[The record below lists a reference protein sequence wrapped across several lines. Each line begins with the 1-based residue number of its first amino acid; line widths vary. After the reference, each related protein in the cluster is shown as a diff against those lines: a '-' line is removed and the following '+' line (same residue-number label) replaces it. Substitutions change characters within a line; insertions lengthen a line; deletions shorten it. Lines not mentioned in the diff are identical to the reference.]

1 MKTRKSYSKEFK
13 LDAVSLVTEQNYKIA
28 EAARSLGISA
38 NMLGRWL
45 KEQESEGAHAFRGN
59 GKLTPEQEEIRR
71 LREENKRLKMEKEI
85 LKKGDGLLCQRNQVK
100 YGFITQ
106 HKKTWP
112 ISLMCQ
118 VLGVSRHN
126 YYSAVRRNEQLEPDP
141 QHDELI
147 EWVQKI
153 ADASDYTY
161 GVRRMKRALNSL
173 GYPVGKQRTRALMKE
188 ADVSVRRRRKYKV
201 TTNSNH
207 QQPVFDNVLSRD
219 FDAQKPDQAYVSD
232 ITYIWTQEGWLYL
245 AVVID
250 LFSRKVVGWSMSS
263 RMNAQLVCDA
273 LTMALWQRK
282 PKAGLIHHSD
292 RGSQYASRQFRQL
305 LAQYKVTGS
314 MSRKGD
320 CWDNAVVESF
330 FGTLKQERVQWRH
343 YQSRHEAQQ
352 DILQYITMFY
362 NSQRMHSY
370 LDYKS
375 PNQYEADMAN
385 LGKAA

>member
-59 GKLTPEQEEIRR
+59 GKLTPEQEEIRQ
-71 LREENKRLKMEKEI
+71 LRAENKRLKMEKEI
-85 LKKGDGLLCQRNQVK
+85 PKKGDGLLCQRNQVK

-153 ADASDYTY
+153 ADASDFTY

-263 RMNAQLVCDA
+263 RMSAQLVCDA

-343 YQSRHEAQQ
+343 YQSRHAAQQ